1 VAAVTRSAPPKAG
14 AGDARFDLAVERLNA
29 FKPGELDDLCEA
41 TDAAIEAGGGF
52 GWVNPPPRDTL
63 ESYWR
68 GVLLVPERT
77 LFVARLDGTI
87 CGSAQLLRPS
97 RNNEAQAFAAQLQH
111 AFVAPWARGH
121 GLARMLTVA
130 IEEETRRAGFTV
142 LMLDVRETQE
152 RAIQHYNSLGYVRW
166 GTNPFYARVAGKYL
180 AGHYYYK
187 TLDAGLTT
195 GAAAKPSDAPK
206 HP

>member
-1 VAAVTRSAPPKAG
+1 MTRMRPPRPAATEGGLRLV
-14 AGDARFDLAVERLNA
+14 VERLTA
-29 FKPGELDDLCEA
+29 FRPGELDDLCEA

-68 GVLLVPERT
+68 GVLLVPERS

-97 RNNEAQAFAAQLQH
+97 RNNEAQAFAAQLQST
-111 AFVAPWARGH
+111 FFAPWARGH

-130 IEEETRRAGFTV
+130 IEEEARRAGFTV
-142 LMLDVRETQE
+142 LLLDVRETQE
-152 RAIQHYNSLGYVRW
+152 RAIAHYKSLGYVCW
-166 GTNPFYARVAGKYL
+166 GTNPFYARVGGKYL

-195 GAAAKPSDAPK
+195 GAAATRPNEPKKP
-206 HP
+206 

>member
-1 VAAVTRSAPPKAG
+1 MSRTRPPHPPIAE
-14 AGDARFDLAVERLNA
+14 GDALNLVVERINA

-41 TDAAIEAGGGF
+41 TDAAIEGGGGF

-68 GVLLVPERT
+68 GVMLVPDRS

-97 RNNEAQAFAAQLQH
+97 RNNEAQAFAAQLQS
-111 AFVAPWARGH
+111 AFIAPWARGH

-130 IEEETRRAGFTV
+130 IEEEARRAGFTV
-142 LMLDVRETQE
+142 LLLDVRETQE
-152 RAIQHYNSLGYVRW
+152 RAIAHYKSLGYVCW
-166 GTNPFYARVAGKYL
+166 GTNPFYARVGGKYL

-195 GAAAKPSDAPK
+195 GRAAARADGPPR
-206 HP
+206 P

>member
-1 VAAVTRSAPPKAG
+1 MTRVPPPSPG
-14 AGDARFDLAVERLNA
+14 VGDAALGLAVERLNA
-29 FKPGELDDLCEA
+29 FKAGELDDLCEA
-41 TDAAIEAGGGF
+41 TDAAIEDGGGF
-52 GWVNPPPRDTL
+52 GWVSPPPRDTL

-68 GVLLVPERT
+68 GVMLVPERS

-97 RNNEAQAFAAQLQH
+97 RNNEAQAFAAQLQS

-130 IEEETRRAGFTV
+130 IEEEARRAGYTV

-152 RAIQHYNSLGYVRW
+152 RAIQHYKSLGYVCW
-166 GTNPFYARVAGKYL
+166 GSNPFYARIGGKYM

-195 GAAAKPSDAPK
+195 GAAPRPDEPR

>member
-1 VAAVTRSAPPKAG
+1 MTRVPPPTSG
-14 AGDARFDLAVERLNA
+14 AGDAALGLVVERLNA

-41 TDAAIEAGGGF
+41 ADAAIEDGGGF
-52 GWVNPPPRDTL
+52 GWVTPPPRDSL

-68 GVLLVPERT
+68 GVMLVPERS

-97 RNNEAQAFAAQLQH
+97 RNNEAQAFAAQLQS

-130 IEEETRRAGFTV
+130 IEEEARRAGYTV

-152 RAIQHYNSLGYVRW
+152 RAIQHYKSLGYVRW
-166 GTNPFYARVAGKYL
+166 GTNPFYARVAGRYM
-180 AGHYYYK
+180 AGYYYYK

-195 GAAAKPSDAPK
+195 GAAARADEPTEP
-206 HP
+206 